1 MSHTAHPQEFH
12 WNFRRKYS
20 SRCYTLLSLFHTK
33 YIISYALIFCNTF
46 FKKTSVFADKYV
58 FFSLYFLVILTNH
71 RANSPYFPFF
81 QAKSDSNSFPKVR
94 TMLKWQ
100 SHSQPVLAAE
110 SSPHCTQKNRVY
122 DKFPQAFIK

>member
-1 MSHTAHPQEFH
+1 MCF
-12 WNFRRKYS
+12 FRGAFWVSLQIIMQIRHISRFS
-20 SRCYTLLSLFHTK
+20 SKIGQH
-33 YIISYALIFCNTF
+33 
-46 FKKTSVFADKYV
+46 
-58 FFSLYFLVILTNH
+58 LV
-71 RANSPYFPFF
+71 S
-81 QAKSDSNSFPKVR
+81 KVR